1 MNLLDAIKLYCH
13 IMQQASGGLPGREA
27 ASSALKNHGFTEV
40 LIEAIAICVTNEGH
54 LNSGRGGTYAITQI
68 SAS

>member
-13 IMQQASGGLPGREA
+13 IMQQASGGLHGREA
-27 ASSALKNHGFTEV
+27 ASTALKNHGFSDEI
-40 LIEAIAICVTNEGH
+40 IEAIAICVTNEGH
-54 LNSGRGGTYAITQI
+54 LNSYKGGTYAITQI